1 VAFSPR
7 RSRPAAS
14 HTLLPCDSSR
24 PPSNMSKQGVFEMRV
39 GTDSSSLSEG
49 TSHDAVDMRRL
60 GKKQELKVRLSHAET
75 KGHSQELTDRPQR
88 NFHSIS
94 ILGLTCTI
102 MCTWMGILSY
112 VVATKAA
119 SRCLQDTDA
128 CKAPAFSP

>member
-1 VAFSPR
+1 
-7 RSRPAAS
+7 
-14 HTLLPCDSSR
+14 
-24 PPSNMSKQGVFEMRV
+24 MSKQGVFEMRV
-39 GTDSSSLSEG
+39 GTDSSSFSEG

-60 GKKQELKVRLSHAET
+60 GKKQELKVPAHAEVN
-75 KGHSQELTDRPQR
+75 GRSQELTDRPQR

-112 VVATKAA
+112 VVLTKAA

-128 CKAPAFSP
+128 YKAPAFSP